1 MSSCIVIPYASISS
15 ICFAKFFPSMVTKK
29 EKRKGKRKNSFFI
42 FPLLS
47 FFQKQLLTC
56 QLATSCYDAFCQ
68 MSTFLLLKPA
78 RLMSFSMQIVICK
91 NICLPIFFLCVCL
104 LQNQGSKGLQTY
116 LKSIGSKNGNI
127 KRIGKSKSKER
138 YRKGERVLCLNSG
151 VDQQHDYK
159 CRLLF

>member
-1 MSSCIVIPYASISS
+1 MSYMLAYLQYASLS
-15 ICFAKFFPSMVTKK
+15 FFHPWSQKRR
-29 EKRKGKRKNSFFI
+29 RKGEKKKKLI

-78 RLMSFSMQIVICK
+78 SLMSFSMQIVICK
-91 NICLPIFFLCVCL
+91 IICLSIFLVCVCAPCL
-104 LQNQGSKGLQTY
+104 LQNQESKGLLTY

-138 YRKGERVLCLNSG
+138 YRKGEKVLCLNSG

>member
-1 MSSCIVIPYASISS
+1 MSYMLAYLQYASLS
-15 ICFAKFFPSMVTKK
+15 FFHPWSQKRR
-29 EKRKGKRKNSFFI
+29 RKGGKKKKLI

-47 FFQKQLLTC
+47 FFQKQSLTC

-91 NICLPIFFLCVCL
+91 NICFPIFLLVCVLCL
-104 LQNQGSKGLQTY
+104 LQNQESKGLLTY

-127 KRIGKSKSKER
+127 KRIVKSKSKER

>member
-1 MSSCIVIPYASISS
+1 MSYMLAYLQYASLS
-15 ICFAKFFPSMVTKK
+15 FFHPWSQKRR
-29 EKRKGKRKNSFFI
+29 RKGEKKKTPFFI

-78 RLMSFSMQIVICK
+78 SLMSFSMQIVICK
-91 NICLPIFFLCVCL
+91 IICLSIFLVCVCAPCL
-104 LQNQGSKGLQTY
+104 LQNQESKGLLTY

>member
-1 MSSCIVIPYASISS
+1 MSYMLAYLQYASLY
-15 ICFAKFFPSMVTKK
+15 FFHPWSQKRR
-29 EKRKGKRKNSFFI
+29 RKGEKKKKLI

-91 NICLPIFFLCVCL
+91 NICLLCVLCL
-104 LQNQGSKGLQTY
+104 LQNQESKGLLTY

>member
-1 MSSCIVIPYASISS
+1 MSYMLAYLQYASLS
-15 ICFAKFFPSMVTKK
+15 FFHPWSQKRR
-29 EKRKGKRKNSFFI
+29 RKGEKKKTHFFI

-56 QLATSCYDAFCQ
+56 QPATSCYDAFCQ

-91 NICLPIFFLCVCL
+91 NICLPIFFGVCVLCL
-104 LQNQGSKGLQTY
+104 HQNQESKGLLTY

-138 YRKGERVLCLNSG
+138 YRKGERVLCLNSE

>member
-1 MSSCIVIPYASISS
+1 MSYMLAYLQYASLS
-15 ICFAKFFPSMVTKK
+15 FFHPWSQKRR
-29 EKRKGKRKNSFFI
+29 RKGEKKKKLI

-91 NICLPIFFLCVCL
+91 NICLPIFFCVCVLCL
-104 LQNQGSKGLQTY
+104 LQNQESKGLLTY